1 MSAEDCV
8 PLRQSQNY
16 LWDVTKILGQGAT
29 SKVYKGREKRNGEEV
44 AVKVFSSAAMQ
55 RSPEVQV
62 REFQVMMQLKHENVV
77 QLLGIEEE
85 DVNNH
90 KVIVMELSQYGSLY
104 TLLDEPKNSLGL
116 EEDEFIIVLKD
127 LTAGI
132 QYLREKDIVH
142 RDIKPGNILLFK
154 DDEGR
159 SVYKLTDFGAAKQL
173 ESEDEQFM
181 SLYGTEE
188 YLHPN
193 IYGRAVIKDGNT
205 GPFDATVDLWSL
217 GVTIYHAA
225 TGHLPFKA
233 YGGRRNRHKMYE
245 ITKTKE
251 SGVISGV
258 QKYEDGPVE
267 WSRDLPLTCLL
278 SVGLKKFLVP
288 LLASLLE
295 SNERKRT
302 TFDRFFEKVA
312 DLLDKK
318 VLNAFCPV
326 TWSNMRIYVNK
337 DTKLSGLQEV
347 IAEQCEV
354 AAVNQI
360 LVVDGEL
367 LEHTVDPLDP
377 VSEYP
382 KSITEDNPIFVFLK
396 SYPDHRYFPNCVY
409 PEFPRFSSS
418 VHISNDYQ
426 LSKLCCTVMSFH
438 LRLVRQYHRKLQLL
452 QRSVRGY
459 IHELHHEIDH
469 LVDYLRHQKQH
480 NQTCQL
486 WTRNYNHSVAQNMA
500 LVRGTNQGQGAKE
513 REILLEGNQKYI
525 RDLEKQVDNIMK
537 GAEEQ
542 LNQIQRDELQ
552 NKRLERYWGDE
563 NLACHSDTYRCGE
576 KIEVMLES
584 MRGIMIAFKEDRHRV
599 VLGKLEENIHM
610 VEKNR
615 LQTLCSK
622 SLSIL
627 ESCNRCTEKQYNA
640 YYMWYNQA
648 VDTRNRCDKVNL
660 KLGHLEKRQTEYVS
674 KLDEFSKVMIGS
686 MHDIVCEPN
695 FTPNNKEQQR
705 QRISTNL
712 LNQLNNRLESV
723 ELEVI
728 ALTQS
733 VDENSK
739 IINSTEQHINEG
751 DF

>member
-1 MSAEDCV
+1 MSGDDFA

-16 LWDVTKILGQGAT
+16 LWDITKVLGQGAT
-29 SKVYKGREKRNGEEV
+29 SKVYKGRDKRNGQEV
-44 AVKVFSSAAMQ
+44 AVKVFSTAAMQ

-77 QLLGIEEE
+77 QLLSIEEE
-85 DVNNH
+85 DVNNL

-104 TLLDEPKNSLGL
+104 TLLDNPENSLGL
-116 EEDEFIIVLKD
+116 EEEEFLTVLKD

-154 DDEGR
+154 DEEGR

-193 IYGRAVIKDGNT
+193 IYGRAVIRDGNI

-225 TGHLPFKA
+225 TGQLPFKA
-233 YGGRRNRHKMYE
+233 YGGRRNRQKMYE

-251 SGVISGV
+251 SGVISGI

-267 WSRDLPLTCLL
+267 WNRDLPPTCLL

-288 LLASLLE
+288 VLASLLE

-302 TFDRFFEKVA
+302 TFDRFFQEVGNI
-312 DLLDKK
+312 LSKK
-318 VLNAFCPV
+318 VLYAFCPI
-326 TWSNMRIYVNK
+326 TWSNMRIYVSKN
-337 DTKLSGLQEV
+337 TKLSRLQELV
-347 IAEQCEV
+347 AEQCEV

-360 LVVDGEL
+360 LVLDGEL
-367 LEHTVDPLDP
+367 LEQSVDSLATVD
-377 VSEYP
+377 EYP
-382 KSITEDNPIFVFLK
+382 KSITLHNPIYVFLK
-396 SYPDHRYFPNCVY
+396 SYPDHRYFPNCIY
-409 PEFPRFSSS
+409 PEFPRFGSS
-418 VHISNDYQ
+418 VHVSNDYQ
-426 LSKLCCTVMSFH
+426 LSKLCCTVMAFH
-438 LRLVRQYHRKLQLL
+438 LRLVRQYHHKLQLL
-452 QRSVRGY
+452 QKSIQAY
-459 IHELHHEIDH
+459 IHELHQEIAH
-469 LVDYLRHQKQH
+469 LVNCLKHQKQH
-480 NQTCQL
+480 NQTCGA
-486 WTRNYNHSVAQNMA
+486 WTRNYNHTVAQNIA
-500 LVRGTNQGQGAKE
+500 LVKGTGQGAGAKE
-513 REILLEGNQKYI
+513 REILLEGNQKYV

-537 GAEEQ
+537 GAEDM

-552 NKRLERYWGDE
+552 NQRLQQYWQDE
-563 NLACHSDTYRCGE
+563 NMSCHSDTFRCSE
-576 KIEVMLES
+576 KIGMMLDS
-584 MRGIMIAFKEDRHRV
+584 MQGIMAAFKEDRSRV

-627 ESCNRCTEKQYNA
+627 ESCNRFTEKQYNA
-640 YYMWYNQA
+640 YYTWYNQA

-660 KLGHLEKRQTEYVS
+660 KLGHLDKRQIEFVS

-686 MHDIVCEPN
+686 MHEVVCEPN
-695 FTPNNKEQQR
+695 IPCSSENLRDTGYSIINK
-705 QRISTNL
+705 
-712 LNQLNNRLESV
+712 LNKKLDAV

-728 ALTQS
+728 ELTQT

-739 IINSTEQHINEG
+739 IIFSTGKHIIDNG
-751 DF
+751 I